1 MFVELKENEITEWNS
16 ISEEEK
22 NKYMNEGR
30 VQFAVDVEIK
40 ISNSKRPLSDHKY
53 YQIASLGNT
62 RLMNSIKVLKVT
74 EKETTISMETS
85 TDSTSTQVFT
95 ISTGK
100 ELTVEVGN
108 EPNKKIYTIGISNP
122 RLGMIVEL

>member
-1 MFVELKENEITEWNS
+1 MFVELNESEIKEWNTVP
-16 ISEEEK
+16 EEEK
-22 NKYMNEGR
+22 KKYIDEGKI
-30 VQFAVDVEIK
+30 QFAVDVEIK
-40 ISNSKRPLSDHKY
+40 IANSKRPLSDHKY

-74 EKETTISMETS
+74 EKETTISMNTS
-85 TDSTSTQVFT
+85 TDNTSTQVFT

-100 ELTVEVGN
+100 ELAVEVGN

-122 RLGMIVEL
+122 RLGMIVQL